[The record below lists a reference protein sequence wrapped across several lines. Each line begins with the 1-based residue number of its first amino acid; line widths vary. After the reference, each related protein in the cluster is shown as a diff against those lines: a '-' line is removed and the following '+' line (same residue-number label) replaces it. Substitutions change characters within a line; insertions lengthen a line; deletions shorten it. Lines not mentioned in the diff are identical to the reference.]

1 MNIARVTIS
10 LLFLSNRG
18 SVGEYVT
25 WWKVIIRDYVGQRLR
40 RWMRNTEISLHL
52 PEWEQEKI
60 LSSSSCSILQLKL
73 NISSREHHLYHG
85 TTWNEIAANKSDE
98 WGHKRLPNQ
107 RRRDQTLWILLLEPE
122 KQLWLLMLIV
132 GVSVLVGLLVGI
144 CALERVTFGWKWKF
158 KLFQANMDVCHTQEQ

>member
-52 PEWEQEKI
+52 PE
-60 LSSSSCSILQLKL
+60 
-73 NISSREHHLYHG
+73 
-85 TTWNEIAANKSDE
+85 
-98 WGHKRLPNQ
+98 
-107 RRRDQTLWILLLEPE
+107 
-122 KQLWLLMLIV
+122 
-132 GVSVLVGLLVGI
+132 
-144 CALERVTFGWKWKF
+144 
-158 KLFQANMDVCHTQEQ
+158 